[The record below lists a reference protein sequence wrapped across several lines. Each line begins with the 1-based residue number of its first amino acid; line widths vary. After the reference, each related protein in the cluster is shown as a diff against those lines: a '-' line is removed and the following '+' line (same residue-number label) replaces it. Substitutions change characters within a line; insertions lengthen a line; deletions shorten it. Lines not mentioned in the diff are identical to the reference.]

1 MSTAAT
7 DTGHEQVGDAGW
19 PGEVLTGRAVARHA
33 GVGRSKRPVGMDR
46 RVLDLSDTDGLL
58 DLRDSLDLLLVT
70 LDAGDG
76 GTDDAVDEVL
86 TALQRVTP
94 LPLASFPR

>member
-1 MSTAAT
+1 
-7 DTGHEQVGDAGW
+7 
-19 PGEVLTGRAVARHA
+19 
-33 GVGRSKRPVGMDR
+33 MDR

-76 GTDDAVDEVL
+76 GTDEVVDGVL
-86 TALQRVTP
+86 EALERVTP

>member
-1 MSTAAT
+1 M
-7 DTGHEQVGDAGW
+7 
-19 PGEVLTGRAVARHA
+19 
-33 GVGRSKRPVGMDR
+33 
-46 RVLDLSDTDGLL
+46 LDVSDTDGLL

-76 GTDDAVDEVL
+76 GTDDATDGVL
-86 TALQRVTP
+86 EALERVTP